1 MATSKKRVP
10 TDINEAIGQYV
21 NKTSEKPA
29 EAAGAT
35 FHVKETIKATRSR
48 RVGFVMTEDDYQE
61 MKDYCDAQGV
71 SVSEFI
77 NQATKWAMNHG

>member
-10 TDINEAIGQYV
+10 DGMSDAIKNFINQPTKE
-21 NKTSEKPA
+21 EP
-29 EAAGAT
+29 AAGGA
-35 FHVKETIKATRSR
+35 FHVDGKGKNTRSR
-48 RVGFVMTEDDYQE
+48 RVGFVMTENDYQE

-77 NQATKWAMNHG
+77 NQATKWAMNNG